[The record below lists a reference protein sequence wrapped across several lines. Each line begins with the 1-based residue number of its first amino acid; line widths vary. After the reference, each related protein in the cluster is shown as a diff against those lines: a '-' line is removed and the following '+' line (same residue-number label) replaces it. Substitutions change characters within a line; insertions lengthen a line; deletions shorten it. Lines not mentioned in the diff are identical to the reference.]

1 MKNDVG
7 KKIENL
13 LKDIDKNTISSGKK
27 NIEQLLS
34 SEEGQKLLAGLG
46 NIDKK
51 KLINTFMSMNSS
63 DIKSKLQNADLSKLS
78 NINADEILKK
88 LR

>member
-1 MKNDVG
+1 MKNDIG
-7 KKIENL
+7 KKIESI
-13 LKDIDKNTISSGKK
+13 LKDIDKSTINSGKK

-34 SEEGQKLLAGLG
+34 SEEGKKLVAGLG
-46 NIDKK
+46 NIDKT
-51 KLINTFMSMNSS
+51 KLMNAFMSMNSS